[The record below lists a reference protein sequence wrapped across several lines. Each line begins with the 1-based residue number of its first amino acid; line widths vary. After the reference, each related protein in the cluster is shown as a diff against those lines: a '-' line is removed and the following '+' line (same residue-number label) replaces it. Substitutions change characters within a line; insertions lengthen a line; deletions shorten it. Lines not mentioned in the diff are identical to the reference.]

1 MGIFL
6 YLETDPETPVCPH
19 ELTTADSKL
28 FQNFQV
34 LMDRPTWRAPDGTLT
49 TLDRALRVDV
59 SALGANSVA
68 DGTET
73 SLEEYYE
80 WFPDTETGRAEALQ
94 AYQRQRERDA
104 AAWQPPQELL
114 RCLREVIAAID
125 AHPDVTSQIGEGL
138 AHADRRYFAEGWW
151 RADLAAM
158 LRNIEW
164 AAEHGA
170 KRVRLAAA

>member
-49 TLDRALRVDV
+49 TLGRALRVDV

-68 DGTET
+68 DRTET

-80 WFPDTETGRAEALQ
+80 WFRTPRPAG
-94 AYQRQRERDA
+94 
-104 AAWQPPQELL
+104 L
-114 RCLREVIAAID
+114 RRCRLTNGSASGTRL
-125 AHPDVTSQIGEGL
+125 PGS
-138 AHADRRYFAEGWW
+138 RRKSCS
-151 RADLAAM
+151 
-158 LRNIEW
+158 
-164 AAEHGA
+164 GA
-170 KRVRLAAA
+170 CAR